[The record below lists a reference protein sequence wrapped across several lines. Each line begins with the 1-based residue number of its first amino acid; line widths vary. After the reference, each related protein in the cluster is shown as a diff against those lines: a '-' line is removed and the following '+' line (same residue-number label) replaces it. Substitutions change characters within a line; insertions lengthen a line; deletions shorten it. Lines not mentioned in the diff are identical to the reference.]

1 MSIQAAQNFRQQ
13 TNASP
18 ELQAEVARHFSNGS
32 IDYAALAELGRKHGH
47 DFSAEDAVAVLS
59 APSDELSDFEMEL
72 VSGGIIMPAY
82 HNLKHSRPMGG

>member
-1 MSIQAAQNFRQQ
+1 MSIQAAQAFRQQ

-18 ELQAEVARHFSNGS
+18 ALQAEVLGHVSNGT

-47 DFSAEDAVAVLS
+47 VFSAEDAVAVLS

-72 VSGGIIMPAY
+72 VSGGAIIPPQYA
-82 HNLKHSRPMGG
+82 KRDRPMGG

>member
-1 MSIQAAQNFRQQ
+1 MSIQAAQDFRQQ

-18 ELQAEVARHFSNGS
+18 ALQAEVARHFNNGS

-47 DFSAEDAVAVLS
+47 DFTAEDAVTVLS

-72 VSGGIIMPAY
+72 VSGGTCMPPQR
-82 HNLKHSRPMGG
+82 KFDGSGIGRG

>member
-1 MSIQAAQNFRQQ
+1 MSIQAAQDFRQQ

-18 ELQAEVARHFSNGS
+18 ALQAEVARHFNNGS

-59 APSDELSDFEMEL
+59 TPSDELSDFEMEL
-72 VSGGIIMPAY
+72 VSGGIIMPSY
-82 HNLKHSRPMGG
+82 MSTKHNRPMGG

>member
-1 MSIQAAQNFRQQ
+1 MSIQAAQEFRQQ

-18 ELQAEVARHFSNGS
+18 ALQAEVARHFANGS

-47 DFSAEDAVAVLS
+47 NFSTEDAVAVLS

-72 VSGGIIMPAY
+72 VSGGIIMPSY
-82 HNLKHSRPMGG
+82 MQKRDRPLGG